1 MVLADFFRN
10 KHVLVTGTTG
20 FLGKVILFRLLET
33 LPMLGKIYVL
43 IRNKKGSSVIE
54 RFKKEILESPCFDK
68 LKKIRP
74 DFDAF
79 VDAMICP
86 IAGDLVIIH
95 KKPCFYSIA
104 S

>member
-1 MVLADFFRN
+1 MVLVDFFPNR
-10 KHVLVTGTTG
+10 HVLVTGTTG

-33 LPMLGKIYVL
+33 LLMFGKIYVL

-54 RFKKEILESPCFDK
+54 RFKQEILESPCFDK
-68 LKKIRP
+68 MKKTRP

-86 IAGDLVIIH
+86 LAGDSVIFRI
-95 KKPCFYSIA
+95 KT
-104 S
+104 